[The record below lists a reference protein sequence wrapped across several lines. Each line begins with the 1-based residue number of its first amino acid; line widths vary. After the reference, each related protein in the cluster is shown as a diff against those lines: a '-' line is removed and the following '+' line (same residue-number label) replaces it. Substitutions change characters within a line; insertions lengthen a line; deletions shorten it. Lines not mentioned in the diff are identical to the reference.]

1 MTEREVAAEVEHV
14 AELEAE
20 AEVEAEL
27 EPEVEVEV
35 EHIAEAEAELE
46 PEVEQVAELEPKPEW
61 MIVTV
66 PTVAPALP
74 TDDPW
79 AVWARPNDDVAA
91 ADGLEPEVEPLV
103 APVEPHI
110 TVVNTPNIV
119 LDAEAFARVFATVLA
134 EARAG
139 QPTVPPEYLAAL
151 QAQAQL
157 IAPAAQKAPVK
168 KGFWANA
175 KHLDVLLLGLGAA
188 IVLGILAA
196 WLV

>member
-1 MTEREVAAEVEHV
+1 
-14 AELEAE
+14 ELM
-20 AEVEAEL
+20 
-27 EPEVEVEV
+27 
-35 EHIAEAEAELE
+35 IA
-46 PEVEQVAELEPKPEW
+46 
-61 MIVTV
+61 TV
-66 PTVAPALP
+66 PTVARVLP

-79 AVWARPNDDVAA
+79 AVWARPNDDVATD
-91 ADGLEPEVEPLV
+91 DGLEPEVRAFATPAEPQ
-103 APVEPHI
+103 I

-151 QAQAQL
+151 QAQARL
-157 IAPAAQKAPVK
+157 VAPAAPPAPVK

>member
-1 MTEREVAAEVEHV
+1 MVAEVEPEVV
-14 AELEAE
+14 AE
-20 AEVEAEL
+20 
-27 EPEVEVEV
+27 
-35 EHIAEAEAELE
+35 
-46 PEVEQVAELEPKPEW
+46 
-61 MIVTV
+61 
-66 PTVAPALP
+66 PAVV
-74 TDDPW
+74 DPW
-79 AVWARPNDDVAA
+79 AVWARPIDDVRS
-91 ADGLEPEVEPLV
+91 DDRLEPEVRPFA
-103 APVEPHI
+103 APVEPRI

-139 QPTVPPEYLAAL
+139 QPTVPPEYLMAL

-157 IAPAAQKAPVK
+157 VAPAAQKAPVK